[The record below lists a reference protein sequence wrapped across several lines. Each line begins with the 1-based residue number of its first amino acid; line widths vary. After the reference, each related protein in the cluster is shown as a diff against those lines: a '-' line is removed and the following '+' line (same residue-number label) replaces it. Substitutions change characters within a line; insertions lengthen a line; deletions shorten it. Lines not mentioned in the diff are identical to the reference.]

1 MHTSYPKSQS
11 KRRKYYWQRSLAA
24 WLALC
29 LLLSNLNFEI
39 MLSYATEGRTKTF
52 EIGPDVTAELKG
64 GILKV
69 RGHGNT
75 EDFSEDSAPFLE
87 FSDEIRQLV
96 IEDGVTYIGSYLFY
110 GLGELRGELKLP
122 GSIVGFGDYAFSGS
136 DREHA
141 PHFTSIL
148 NEFEEGEIV
157 VNGPGD
163 TVEAGAATPS
173 QISSPSQAK
182 ENSGERETPE
192 EGGTEPSAEENP
204 YQEASPS
211 QAQSLDQAV
220 VERHWAPLVGD
231 SGGLEASGS
240 GEEEP
245 GNGSSTESGSG
256 GAADTAE
263 ADGAGSENA
272 AQSAENNGDSAPASD
287 EGGSED
293 ENGKGGTG
301 GAPSRDNA
309 AAENEASEGGA
320 AGDVPLGSGT
330 AGKDTPK
337 GEAAGNG
344 SPKGENAGNETSKGE
359 SAGDET
365 PEGENAGSEPQKG
378 ENTGNDTPEG
388 GTAGD
393 NSPQGEPGENN
404 ALEEESV
411 GGESLRDQV
420 AEGETAEGKIPDVNQ
435 PEGTAP
441 QTDRPAGGAGRPSP
455 SSGAGSPQTPQTKGN
470 PDEEEFEYDIEFI
483 FEQKIENPET
493 LFYEGQS
500 GFMICFPDN
509 GTFIEAAEYAGYQL
523 ADGSVS
529 VTLDDAVE
537 LELPVLEGQLI
548 LPECPQ
554 EISGPD
560 GDEDLYRNEFVGWIE
575 EGEASADA
583 RTPGEF
589 LDAVD
594 GENLKLYS
602 VWETVGKYEFR
613 VETNREG
620 DTAVYT
626 LTDSTTGE
634 LPENPDLYQFQYQW
648 QYSER
653 EELGLPEGTP
663 SQAMEADADAEQ
675 GWNDIPGADNPVYRR
690 AVETGGITLRFRCAV
705 TAVKLTR
712 ARSTGQVTMYSEP
725 VNAVVKLHTVYV
737 AQTGG
742 NDANTGVDREHAVST
757 LEQAAKLLTSE
768 ASGGTAESNQIILVE
783 DYEYDKDTWHFLR
796 DNPVPVTIKG
806 IDGGAKKRLANT
818 YNGANVERHFYLYSD
833 IIFDSVILD
842 RLMHIYCNGHDLTI
856 CESAETIQA
865 TYLYGA
871 GSNQFDS
878 KVGVGKLEVYGGTY
892 TRIVGYIRNSTMID
906 AVNKEANI
914 TVGGNANVDLIVAG
928 SASGEV
934 KNANVVIT
942 VEDRANVTK
951 LVGGCQGY
959 STNYSPYSGHTAINI
974 KGGAVKEL
982 YGAGSGRSVSIPTF
996 LGNLEINVSG
1006 GEVVDL
1012 YGSGS
1017 AAYVTSTEGRTSHVN
1032 IAVSGGT
1039 VRNIYA
1045 AGRGGDSGVTG
1056 GSTGNQD
1063 PDRDRLP
1070 KNFGSLSGEAKIT
1083 ISGSAVVTGSIYA
1096 SGEGYSA
1103 YDTSENAYLNGAVQ
1117 INIEGGTINQNIFGG
1132 GKGVEKDGYGDCAR
1146 VEKGSS
1152 VKIQLTGGT
1161 VKGNVYGGGELA
1173 RVDGVTSISLSDNIT
1188 VEGNIYGGGK
1198 NASVTGST
1206 SVSVLGGTI
1215 KGYVYGGGENASVED
1230 STSVTIAGGL
1240 VQKNIYGGGSQGL
1253 VEKRTNVTVK
1263 SGTVNG
1269 SVYGGALGV
1278 PKERF
1283 VKGGSTVNMTG
1294 GWVRGNLYG
1303 GSELSDDGPESGLP
1317 EDLIFVNLVGG
1328 TVSGK
1333 VFGGGYQGIINGST
1347 HVHIGVS
1354 AMGKCNYYKAHPA
1367 EKPELAAADLTVG
1380 GSVYA
1385 GGDYGSGSDYDA
1397 ITIKGFSHVY
1407 IDGEGYFDGTDGVGM
1422 QISGGI
1428 FGSGASCD
1436 AGDKRL
1442 VTLDHYGT
1450 RTDDGSGGTV
1460 AVSSTLTSIQRA
1472 DQVRLINSHVRL
1484 SGQSDVA
1491 NYNQTALY
1499 SLNRIGDQG
1508 SKDGLGELGNSLT
1521 LADGSTLI
1529 LDSASIEL
1537 ANFKSVGSSG
1547 DTWKKVGIT
1556 DLSAVP
1562 NTIFLTTGT
1571 VFRVSSTP
1579 KGGAE
1584 TYGAVTGYAYM
1595 MAEDT
1600 ASAYAY
1606 ARFKT
1611 AADNNEDGG
1620 FAVPNQERE
1629 IDYTNVLSQ
1638 KYRYWHVAG
1647 TNASAIRET
1656 VLTAQKLNQAPVDGF
1671 SVAEGS
1677 IELPPAKDEDSVY
1690 KIQSITIPG
1699 QITLVDAAKK
1709 TDVTWV
1715 WPAGSELETEK
1726 ENIRANPLSTF
1737 GLYISTAIGFQEAV
1751 GDVISGNTAKTDSP
1765 TSIVGENSK
1774 AVKGEKGSIPKIN
1787 FSLTYQNDGITVSQ
1801 DLDEVVVVI
1810 QRYAGDI
1817 PQETVTLNV
1826 GIVTKAAALSEQEVD
1841 LYATQTGTYTGKL
1854 IIPAGASR
1862 TLSLS
1867 GIETTFSGNTVMKP
1881 YDPATPLS
1889 EHEIAV
1895 TMRPVQSQGWMSS
1908 GLMEGD
1914 FDLSKLTPAEQ
1925 IPIGSTDSRYE
1936 AAMEFTL
1943 YNVTGGFV
1951 SKDTADLITLTLKD
1965 DDSEVPITLRILWK
1979 DSIVTSVKT
1988 EKGKQYNGVYAG
2000 TEKTT
2005 ISPKSSVTSVF
2016 TMGTLDEA
2024 QNLWLELQQDGGRT
2038 AIPAGTKLTLLGQG
2052 ERFYV
2057 YKVTGGEEDQKIPLT
2072 GFTQMWNDAIK
2083 ISGNVGAK
2091 PLTVIMDFDESPGA
2105 PTGDYSFRL
2114 RNDKSADSM
2123 GSDFTVDNS
2132 PAEVTL
2138 QTDGEGFARGS
2149 HVFQVK
2155 VLSRS
2160 DTRLLDGAAVAVSAE
2175 GGFPQGTVF
2184 RYDNHEYYPVEGTVY
2199 LPMDEFAGEIVM
2211 DTVNTAGLT
2220 PGSDNSLTVVLF
2232 SMGASSGGSAIDSE
2246 RIAYAV
2252 KANPDYGLKAH
2263 LSGESRVTVPGT
2275 ELNFTVSYSV
2285 LNAEEAAAVR
2295 VETYRKENGNYV
2307 GAQGW
2312 TVSGADRPVSG
2323 SGSSAITVRVP
2334 DHAEPGTYRLI
2345 FRLGDQET
2353 PYNVIVRAAAD

>member
-122 GSIVGFGDYAFSGS
+122 GSIVGFGDYAFSGG
-136 DREHA
+136 DRKHA

-182 ENSGERETPE
+182 GNSGEKEAQE
-192 EGGTEPSAEENP
+192 DGGTGPSVEENP
-204 YQEASPS
+204 YQEASSS

-256 GAADTAE
+256 AAADTAE

-309 AAENEASEGGA
+309 AAENEALEGGA
-320 AGDVPLGSGT
+320 AGNVPSESGT
-330 AGKDTPK
+330 AEKDTPK
-337 GEAAGNG
+337 GEAAGNE
-344 SPKGENAGNETSKGE
+344 SPKGENAGNDTSKGE
-359 SAGDET
+359 SAGYET
-365 PEGENAGSEPQKG
+365 PEGETA
-378 ENTGNDTPEG
+378 GNDTPKGESAG
-388 GTAGD
+388 NETPNGETAG
-393 NSPQGEPGENN
+393 NKTP
-404 ALEEESV
+404 
-411 GGESLRDQV
+411 
-420 AEGETAEGKIPDVNQ
+420 EGETAEGKIPDVNQ

-441 QTDRPAGGAGRPSP
+441 QTDRPAGETGRPSP
-455 SSGAGSPQTPQTKGN
+455 SSGIGSPQTPQANGT

-548 LPECPQ
+548 LPDCPQ

-560 GDEDLYRNEFVGWIE
+560 GDEDLFRNEFVGWIE
-575 EGEASADA
+575 EGEASANA

-589 LDAVD
+589 VNAAD

-663 SQAMEADADAEQ
+663 SQAMEADAER
-675 GWNDIPGADNPVYRR
+675 GWNDIPGADTPVYRR
-690 AVETGGITLRFRCAV
+690 TVETGGMTLRFRCAV
-705 TAVKLTR
+705 TAEKLTR
-712 ARSTGQVTMYSEP
+712 ARTTGQVTMYSEP
-725 VNAVVKLHTVYV
+725 VNALVELHTVYV

-742 NDANTGVDREHAVST
+742 NDADTGVDREHAVST
-757 LEQAAKLLTSE
+757 LEQAAKLLTPE
-768 ASGGTAESNQIILVE
+768 ASEGTAESNQIILVE
-783 DYEYDKDTWHFLR
+783 DYEVNMETWHFLK

-806 IDGGAKKRLANT
+806 IDGETKKRLINNYE
-818 YNGANVERHFYLYSD
+818 YNVPNKERHFFLYND
-833 IIFDSVILD
+833 VIFDSIIVD
-842 RLMHIYCNGHDLTI
+842 NLMHLYANGHNLKI
-856 CESAETIQA
+856 CKSAETKQT

-871 GSNQFDS
+871 GRDSFDGN
-878 KVGVGKLEVYGGTY
+878 VGRIEVYGGKY
-892 TRIVGYIRNSTMID
+892 ERIVGYIRSSGKLD
-906 AVNKEANI
+906 ANGRSANI
-914 TVGGNANVDLIVAG
+914 TVGGNATANLIVAG
-928 SASGEV
+928 SASGEIQ
-934 KNANVVIT
+934 NANVVIT
-942 VEDRANVTK
+942 VEDEANVVK

-959 STNYSPYSGHTAINI
+959 NSNYSPYSGHTTINVR
-974 KGGAVKEL
+974 GGKVKEL
-982 YGAGSGRSVSIPTF
+982 YGAGSGRLYSIPTF
-996 LGNLEINVSG
+996 LGDLEINVTS
-1006 GEVVDL
+1006 GEVANL

-1017 AAYVTSTEGRTSHVN
+1017 AAYVTSTEQRRSEVK

-1039 VRNIYA
+1039 VGNIYA
-1045 AGRGGDSGVTG
+1045 AGSGGDSSVSG
-1056 GSTGNQD
+1056 GSSDTDKN
-1063 PDRDRLP
+1063 PDHLRLP
-1070 KNFGSLSGEAKIT
+1070 KDFGSLSGNAEIT
-1083 ISGSAVVTGSIYA
+1083 ISGSAVVTGNIYA
-1096 SGEGYSA
+1096 SGQGFNTSA

-1132 GKGVEKDGYGDCAR
+1132 GKGVEKDGYEDCAR
-1146 VEKGSS
+1146 IEEGSS

-1173 RVDGVTSISLSDNIT
+1173 RVDGVTSISLSDNTT

-1215 KGYVYGGGENASVED
+1215 KGYVYGGGENASVGD

-1240 VQKNIYGGGSQGL
+1240 VQKNVYGGGSQGL

-1367 EKPELAAADLTVG
+1367 EKHDLAAADLTVG

-1491 NYNQTALY
+1491 NNNQTALY

-1508 SKDGLGELGNSLT
+1508 SKEGLGELGNSLT

-1547 DTWKKVGIT
+1547 DTWKKVEING
-1556 DLSAVP
+1556 LLAVP
-1562 NTIFLTTGT
+1562 NTIFLATGT

-1606 ARFKT
+1606 ARIKT

-1620 FAVPNQERE
+1620 FAVPNQEEE

-1715 WPAGSELETEK
+1715 WPAGAELETEK

-1737 GLYISTAIGFQEAV
+1737 GLYISTAIGFQEAA

-1801 DLDEVVVVI
+1801 DLGEVVVVI
-1810 QRYAGDI
+1810 QRYARDI
-1817 PQETVTLNV
+1817 PQETVTLTV

-1841 LYATQTGTYTGKL
+1841 LYATQSGTYTGKL

-1867 GIETTFSGNTVMKP
+1867 GMETTFSGNTVMKP
-1881 YDPATPLS
+1881 YDTATPLS
-1889 EHEIAV
+1889 GHEIAV

-1988 EKGKQYNGVYAG
+1988 EKGKQYNGVYAE

-2024 QNLWLELQQDGGRT
+2024 QNLWLELQKDGGRT

-2072 GFTQMWNDAIK
+2072 GFTQMWNATIK

-2138 QTDGEGFARGS
+2138 QTDGDGFARGS

-2155 VLSRS
+2155 VLPHS

-2232 SMGASSGGSAIDSE
+2232 SMGASSGSAAIDSE

-2252 KANPDYGLKAH
+2252 KANPDYGLKAD

-2275 ELNFTVSYSV
+2275 ELNFTVTYSV
-2285 LNAEEAAAVR
+2285 TNAEEAVPVR
-2295 VETYRKENGNYV
+2295 VETYWKESGNYV

-2312 TVSGADRPVSG
+2312 TVSGADSPVSD